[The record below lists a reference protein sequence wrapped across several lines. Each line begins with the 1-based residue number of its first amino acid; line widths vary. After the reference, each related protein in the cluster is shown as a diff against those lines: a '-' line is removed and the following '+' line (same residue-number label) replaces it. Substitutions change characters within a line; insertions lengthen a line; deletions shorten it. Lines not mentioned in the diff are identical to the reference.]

1 MISSEHDLAT
11 ILAAILWDN
20 YYMIIG
26 GYDPPGDGLGMG
38 NLSKKAEAEMA
49 LSSVMLYKG
58 WVGFW
63 KTRVH
68 IFSS

>member
-1 MISSEHDLAT
+1 
-11 ILAAILWDN
+11 
-20 YYMIIG
+20 MIIG

-58 WVGFW
+58 WVGFLTTVSHFLVIW
-63 KTRVH
+63 NLRIQYV
-68 IFSS
+68 IY